1 MALCQSEVE
10 VEILYGFSEYR
21 QRPYE
26 EVIVGKESEFF
37 HQDWVFRTSI
47 FVSHRQNWAIKHKLY
62 LTVF

>member
-37 HQDWVFRTSI
+37 PKTGCSEHQSLFHIGKIGLLNISFI
-47 FVSHRQNWAIKHKLY
+47 
-62 LTVF
+62 